1 MKWYEKQKKLFE
13 QDDVRNTQHSDVS
26 EEKVS
31 QSYAEREEPVQQV
44 MESVAETEENYVPE
58 AVLSQPDVTVIAERT
73 LLVGDVESDCDVFV
87 YGHIKGNIECPNC
100 NITVC
105 GEVEGKI
112 HCANAVFENAVV
124 RDDITCS
131 GNLSLD
137 SSSAVNGNLS
147 AAELYVNGKI
157 KGDIKA
163 EDVIRL
169 GSSSI
174 VIGSISAADIEIERG
189 SIIQGGLMIRQDY
202 VSEN

>member
-58 AVLSQPDVTVIAERT
+58 AALPQPDVTVIAERT

-87 YGHIKGNIECPNC
+87 Y
-100 NITVC
+100 
-105 GEVEGKI
+105 
-112 HCANAVFENAVV
+112 
-124 RDDITCS
+124 
-131 GNLSLD
+131 LD